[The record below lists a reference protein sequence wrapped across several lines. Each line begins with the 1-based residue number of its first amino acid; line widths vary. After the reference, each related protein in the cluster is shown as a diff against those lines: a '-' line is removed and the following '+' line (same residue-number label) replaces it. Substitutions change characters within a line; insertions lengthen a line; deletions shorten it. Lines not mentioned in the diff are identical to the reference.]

1 MSTNSYF
8 LLQLKDLGHT
18 HVKEFGPGLASAAA
32 DVHGR
37 SRRPTIINEVQ
48 TYASV
53 IFGFL

>member
-1 MSTNSYF
+1 M
-8 LLQLKDLGHT
+8 LQRKDLGHT
-18 HVKEFGPGLASAAA
+18 RKRISHRQQQIE